1 MSSVLSVRAHAKI
14 NLSLR
19 VGPRRLDGFHELR
32 TVYQTLALHDVL
44 QIARRRG
51 TFALTCSSPDVP
63 TDSSNL
69 VFKAAQA
76 VWRSLARRG
85 DPMDVSISLRKR
97 IPMQAGLGGGSSDA
111 AAALV
116 ALNRVWSAKLQ
127 AEDLIELA
135 AALGSDVPFFLLGGT
150 ALGLGRGEV
159 VQPLPDAP
167 PHPIVLVRPDAGVST
182 AEAYG
187 WLDADP
193 GGAAIA
199 AASSAVP
206 WPGAIV
212 NDLEPPV
219 VRRRPAIGEARQAL
233 IAAGALAAG
242 MTGSG
247 SAVFGIFET
256 RERARAAQGHLAR
269 PGWAVILTR
278 TLGRAEYSRRARPET
293 VQREG
298 RAWLPRL
305 ARSRLIG

>member
-1 MSSVLSVRAHAKI
+1 MSSTVLTVRAHAKI
-14 NLSLR
+14 NLTLR

-44 QIARRRG
+44 RIARTRG
-51 TFALTCSSPDVP
+51 RFALTCSSPDVP
-63 TDSSNL
+63 VDSSNL
-69 VFKAAQA
+69 VFKAARA
-76 VWRSLARRG
+76 VWRRLGRRG
-85 DPMDVSISLRKR
+85 DPKDVSISLRKR

-116 ALNRVWSAKLQ
+116 ALTRVWSAKLQ
-127 AEDLIELA
+127 AEDLLELGA
-135 AALGSDVPFFLLGGT
+135 GLGSDVPFFLLGGT

-167 PHPIVLVRPDAGVST
+167 PRAIVLVRPDAGVST

-187 WLDADP
+187 WFDADT

-199 AASSAVP
+199 TAASEVL
-206 WPGAIV
+206 WPGPLV

-219 VRRRPAIGEARQAL
+219 VRRRPAIGAARQAL
-233 IAAGALAAG
+233 VDAGALAAG

-247 SAVFGIFET
+247 SAVFGIFE
-256 RERARAAQGHLAR
+256 RLEAARAARGHLAR

-278 TLGRAEYSRRARPET
+278 TLGRTEYARRARPET
-293 VQREG
+293 VR
-298 RAWLPRL
+298 RAKR
-305 ARSRLIG
+305 A